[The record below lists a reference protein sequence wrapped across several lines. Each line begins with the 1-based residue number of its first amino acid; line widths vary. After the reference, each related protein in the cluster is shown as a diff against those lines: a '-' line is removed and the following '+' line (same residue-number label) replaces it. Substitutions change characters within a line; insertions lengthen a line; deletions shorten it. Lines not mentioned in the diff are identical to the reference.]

1 MRLLVVALLGCV
13 ACAAVAKPTELVS
26 LPPVPPPGPW
36 QTLRATLN
44 DCAASS
50 AVGGQM
56 QVRLDL
62 DHYGKVI
69 AVDAEYGDGFTAC
82 VGNSLMATRYR
93 RYADRRL
100 LVSFTAM

>member
-1 MRLLVVALLGCV
+1 
-13 ACAAVAKPTELVS
+13 

-100 LVSFTAM
+100 LVSFTAV